1 MKTSL
6 RYFIWKK
13 RKTEFDTCQILQ
25 NNQFTQLYEQSFNK
39 GHSWTAVTIVK
50 KILKL
55 YPDQIKTWKKRCIFN
70 IVALLIYKLQQRWSK
85 KDLAIVLFMDV
96 KKAFNH
102 VSKTQLI
109 AQMLE
114 LEIDGDLIYKTKTF
128 LTNQKLQLV
137 IDNYNN

>member
-1 MKTSL
+1 
-6 RYFIWKK
+6 
-13 RKTEFDTCQILQ
+13 
-25 NNQFTQLYEQSFNK
+25 
-39 GHSWTAVTIVK
+39 
-50 KILKL
+50 
-55 YPDQIKTWKKRCIFN
+55 
-70 IVALLIYKLQQRWSK
+70 
-85 KDLAIVLFMDV
+85 MDV